1 MQELDLLIQSA
12 KQAGDIA
19 LGYWKTGFDVEDKPN
34 DAGPVTDAD
43 LAVDHALKGA
53 LLEAQPEYG
62 WLSEETA
69 DSPDRLDQECVFIVD
84 PIDGTRS
91 FISRDV
97 SWAHSLAIVK
107 NGEVTHGVIYL
118 PAKDLLFSAAK
129 GQGAFLN
136 GAPIKASETQELPQ
150 ATLLGAKPVM
160 DVSMWKGNALPGFQ
174 KHYRPS
180 LAYRMA
186 LVAEGRFD
194 AMLTLRPTWEWDICA
209 GALIALEAGAIA
221 TDKRGGV
228 LRFNNAHPQVNGV
241 LAGTP
246 KVHEQLLEASDF

>member
-19 LGYWKTGFDVEDKPN
+19 LGYWQTGFDVEDKP
-34 DAGPVTDAD
+34 DGAGPVTEAD
-43 LAVDHALKGA
+43 LAVDRALKQA
-53 LLEAQPEYG
+53 LLDACPDYG

-69 DSPDRLDQECVFIVD
+69 DSPDRLDQERVFIVD

-91 FISRDV
+91 FIARDV
-97 SWAHSLAIVK
+97 SWAHSLAIVE

-136 GAPIKASETQELPQ
+136 GSPIKASETQELTQ

-160 DVSMWKGNALPGFQ
+160 DVSKWKGNVLPGFQ

-209 GALIALEAGAIA
+209 GTLIAQEAGAMA
-221 TDKRGGV
+221 TDKTGKALG
-228 LRFNNAHPQVNGV
+228 FNNAHPQVDGV
-241 LAGTP
+241 LAATP
-246 KVHEQLLEASDF
+246 KVHKQLLEVSDF